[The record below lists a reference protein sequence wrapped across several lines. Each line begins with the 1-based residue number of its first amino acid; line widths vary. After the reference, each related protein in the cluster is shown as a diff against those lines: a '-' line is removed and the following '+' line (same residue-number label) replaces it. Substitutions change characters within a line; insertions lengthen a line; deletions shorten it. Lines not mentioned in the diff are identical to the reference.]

1 MPASTCRCRED
12 RLGADVNEANAPLAL
27 LLVDDEPLARLR
39 LRQLLDGDATA
50 TVVGEAADAGAALE
64 WLAAHDCDVV
74 LLDIALP
81 GKSGLKL
88 ADELRRQPQPPQV
101 VFLTAHPEHALQA
114 FELEALDYL
123 TKPVRRERLQ
133 AALLRARRRRVE
145 QPADGAPPTLIVS
158 DRGRVLRL
166 LIADLICLKAEQK
179 YVAIVTRGGHW
190 LVDDALTDLEQR
202 LGAAVVRVHRNALAA
217 VAAVRALEPSAG
229 AGDGAEGWSVLLAGG
244 ERLAVSRRQLSAVRA
259 ALAGR

>member
-1 MPASTCRCRED
+1 MND
-12 RLGADVNEANAPLAL
+12 ANAPLAL
-27 LLVDDEPLARLR
+27 LIVDDEPLARLR
-39 LRQLLDGDATA
+39 LRQVLEGDATA
-50 TVVGEAADAGAALE
+50 VVAGEAADATAALA
-64 WLAAHDCDVV
+64 WLSHHACDVV

-88 ADELRRQPQPPQV
+88 ADELRRQPRPPHV
-101 VFLTAHPEHALQA
+101 IFLTAHPEHALQA

-133 AALLRARRRRVE
+133 AALLRARRRAE
-145 QPADGAPPTLIVS
+145 QPADSNRPTLIVS

-179 YVAIVTRGGHW
+179 YVLIVTRGGQW

-217 VAAVRALEPSAG
+217 VAAVTALEPAAG
-229 AGDGAEGWSVLLAGG
+229 AGHGGDGAEGWSVRLADG
-244 ERLAVSRRQLSAVRA
+244 ERLAVSRRQLGAVRA